1 MKRIFIYIFFI
12 YIKYLSS
19 TRAVKDY
26 STPILTSVLAFQFL
40 STALEVTCCRAM
52 SFLLLCFTAEMLTTS
67 PEMTL
72 PSDGVGVVDEE
83 REFVWDD
90 YLEDTKSTAAPATSF
105 KHVRAALIIANNS

>member
-1 MKRIFIYIFFI
+1 
-12 YIKYLSS
+12 
-19 TRAVKDY
+19 
-26 STPILTSVLAFQFL
+26 
-40 STALEVTCCRAM
+40 
-52 SFLLLCFTAEMLTTS
+52 MLTTS